1 MNKFH
6 RFGTVLVSTTT
17 FQQSLKD
24 EVKQWINVITKA
36 IHSRS
41 SSSIFSYL
49 FFFLTD
55 TRRRWKLSLQ
65 LRSILTRNL
74 IARYST
80 PLGIII
86 RYSFPHQF
94 VDLDDIRIIMET
106 MRKMREIEIDL
117 DMKIEDVQQ
126 AFILI
131 ARYEYQLTKEDID
144 RVNNLEAA
152 WLALQ
157 DKAMKEQFLL
167 LEVQEHFQRE
177 LIKNLGIFDEVDCLI
192 PQKNH
197 FFKECNIFVDDYNK
211 NGPMQEG
218 LTPRQASDVLLMFQ
232 VCLLLTNLD

>member
-1 MNKFH
+1 M
-6 RFGTVLVSTTT
+6 
-17 FQQSLKD
+17 
-24 EVKQWINVITKA
+24 
-36 IHSRS
+36 
-41 SSSIFSYL
+41 
-49 FFFLTD
+49 
-55 TRRRWKLSLQ
+55 
-65 LRSILTRNL
+65 
-74 IARYST
+74 
-80 PLGIII
+80 GIII